1 MGAGRGDRRE
11 SWEGGWMVLCSLV
24 ARRAGARRSQ
34 VCAFYG
40 ATWCGGVK
48 VRRTMTV
55 ASRWAADAGRGSI
68 RFMRAWI
75 VLLILVLPAVARG
88 HAISMSSGDLN
99 VEGSRA
105 DFELRMPLY
114 EIVHLEKPEEALLGN
129 FHVKAGGVEARR
141 VGGSCLADARQ
152 DSYNCHAQ
160 YEFPAPPER
169 IEVECTFAAVTVP
182 NHVHVLQVKRGEAT
196 EQAVFDFSF
205 TRSEINFVPP
215 TEAELAFSHF
225 GAGLARVIGGPVQL
239 LFVAALVLAGRG
251 RGELAAILGAFLA
264 GEILAAMVVEV
275 WMWQP
280 PGRFVEA
287 AAALTVAYLAVEILL
302 LPDAG
307 RRWLVAAG
315 MGVFHGIYFGDF
327 LRRAE
332 MQAGWFLLGV
342 GAAEIGV
349 AVLLGFLL
357 SKIRR
362 AIPGPGPVR
371 VGAVLLLATGLG
383 WFVLRIRG

>member
-1 MGAGRGDRRE
+1 MTDA
-11 SWEGGWMVLCSLV
+11 S
-24 ARRAGARRSQ
+24 RAGS
-34 VCAFYG
+34 
-40 ATWCGGVK
+40 GG
-48 VRRTMTV
+48 
-55 ASRWAADAGRGSI
+55 GRDVMGS
-68 RFMRAWI
+68 MRAWI
-75 VLLILVLPAVARG
+75 VLLILTLPAVALG

-99 VEGSRA
+99 VEGARA

-114 EIVHLEKPEEALLGN
+114 EIVHLEKPEEALLGA

-141 VGGSCLADARQ
+141 SGGSCLADAAQ
-152 DSYNCHAQ
+152 DSYVCHAQ

-182 NHVHVLQVKRGEAT
+182 NHVHVLQAKRGDVT

-251 RGELAAILGAFLA
+251 RAELTAIIGAFLA
-264 GEILAAMVVEV
+264 GEILAAILVEV

-327 LRRAE
+327 LRQAE

-342 GAAEIGV
+342 AAAEIGV
-349 AVLLGFLL
+349 AVLIAFVL

-362 AIPGPGPVR
+362 AVSRPDPVR
-371 VGAVLLLATGLG
+371 VFAVLLLITGLG
-383 WFVLRIRG
+383 WFAMRMGG

>member
-1 MGAGRGDRRE
+1 MTD
-11 SWEGGWMVLCSLV
+11 
-24 ARRAGARRSQ
+24 
-34 VCAFYG
+34 AF
-40 ATWCGGVK
+40 
-48 VRRTMTV
+48 RRTGN
-55 ASRWAADAGRGSI
+55 AGRGSV
-68 RFMRAWI
+68 RSMRAWI
-75 VLLILVLPAVARG
+75 VLPVLAVPAVALG

-99 VEGSRA
+99 VDGARA

-114 EIVHLEKPEEALLGN
+114 EIVHLEQPEEALLGA

-141 VGGSCLADARQ
+141 AGGSCLADAAQ
-152 DSYNCHAQ
+152 DSYICHAQ

-169 IEVECTFAAVTVP
+169 VEVECTFAAVTVP
-182 NHVHVLQVKRGEAT
+182 NHVHVLQVKRGEVT
-196 EQAVFDFSF
+196 EQTVFDFSF

-225 GAGLARVIGGPVQL
+225 GAGLVRVIAGPVQL
-239 LFVAALVLAGRG
+239 LFVAALVLAGRTHK
-251 RGELAAILGAFLA
+251 ELGAIIGAFLA
-264 GEILAAMVVEV
+264 GECIAAILVNV

-287 AAALTVAYLAVEILL
+287 AAALTVAYLAVEILV

-307 RRWLVAAG
+307 HRWLVAAG

-327 LRRAE
+327 LRQAE

-349 AVLLGFLL
+349 AVLVAFVLA
-357 SKIRR
+357 KIRR
-362 AIPGPGPVR
+362 AVARPDPVR
-371 VGAVLLLATGLG
+371 VFAVLLLITGLG
-383 WFVLRIRG
+383 WFAMRIGG

>member
-1 MGAGRGDRRE
+1 MTDA
-11 SWEGGWMVLCSLV
+11 SL
-24 ARRAGARRSQ
+24 AAGADGP
-34 VCAFYG
+34 G
-40 ATWCGGVK
+40 A
-48 VRRTMTV
+48 
-55 ASRWAADAGRGSI
+55 I
-68 RFMRAWI
+68 RLMRAWI
-75 VLLILVLPAVARG
+75 VLLILALPAVAMG
-88 HAISMSSGDLN
+88 HAISMSSGDLK
-99 VEGSRA
+99 VDGARA

-114 EIVHLEKPEEALLGN
+114 EIVHLEKPEEALLGA

-141 VGGSCLADARQ
+141 LGGSCLADAQQ
-152 DSYNCHAQ
+152 DSYICHAQ

-182 NHVHVLQVKRGEAT
+182 NHVHVLQAKRGDVT

-215 TEAELAFSHF
+215 TAAELAFSQF
-225 GAGLARVIGGPVQL
+225 GAGLVRVIAGPVQL
-239 LFVAALVLAGRG
+239 LFVAALVLAGRS
-251 RGELAAILGAFLA
+251 RKELGAIIGAFLA
-264 GEILAAMVVEV
+264 GECIAAILVNV

-307 RRWLVAAG
+307 HRWLVAAG

-327 LRRAE
+327 LRQAE

-349 AVLLGFLL
+349 AVLFAFVL
-357 SKIRR
+357 SRIRR
-362 AIPGPGPVR
+362 AISRPDPVR
-371 VGAVLLLATGLG
+371 VFAMLLLATGVG
-383 WFVLRIRG
+383 WFVMRIRG